1 MKIKRWLIHTL
12 IAATSLSVS
21 FASSMASAQSSQ
33 ATSAAA
39 AVLTFRGVDY
49 EHRWSKDGQNEFTP
63 KGQADLNAWVDMVT
77 VNVHENVSTGDQ
89 LAALANGVLGTY
101 TSNGKILRT
110 HSKPQEAN
118 SPAEHLVVAVLGA
131 SNVLEAAFARFVVV
145 DGVGVI
151 AVYSHRIYGANA
163 GPEMTNWVRTN
174 ASQVDSALMAWDM
187 LPKPGALK
195 RVPQSNLA
203 KAAPHAS
210 RQAE

>member
-1 MKIKRWLIHTL
+1 MKAKKWLIHTL
-12 IAATSLSVS
+12 MAATYLSVS
-21 FASSMASAQSSQ
+21 LASSVASDQSSQ
-33 ATSAAA
+33 AESTAS
-39 AVLTFRGVDY
+39 VLTFHGVDY

-77 VNVHENVSTGDQ
+77 INVNDKVSTGDQ

-101 TSNGKILRT
+101 SGNGKVLRT
-110 HSKPQEAN
+110 HSKPQEAD

-131 SNVLEAAFARFVVV
+131 SNVLEAAFARFVMV

-163 GPEMTNWVRTN
+163 GPEMTTWIRSN
-174 ASQVDSALMAWDM
+174 ASQVDSALMAWAK

-195 RVPQSNLA
+195 RLPQSD
-203 KAAPHAS
+203 
-210 RQAE
+210 